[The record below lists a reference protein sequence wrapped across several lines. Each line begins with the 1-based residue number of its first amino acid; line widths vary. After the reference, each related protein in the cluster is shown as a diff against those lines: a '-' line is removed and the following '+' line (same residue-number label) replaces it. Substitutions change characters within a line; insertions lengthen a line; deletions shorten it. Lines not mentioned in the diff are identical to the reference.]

1 MRVEFQFS
9 AQYLFIISFLTG
21 NFTKKHEKKRQN
33 HLSNDNVRYFVKS
46 IYTYLLTSISRN
58 FCDKLCI
65 VQLPHCTNALLF
77 HRFRAIMY
85 VMAGQTLTMS
95 LIGAICTSLIA
106 FLEIKSFVNCTI
118 YVVSRF
124 FMHAFNFASIAMIS
138 QIRYF
143 IANQS
148 ANGNTIKWKRI
159 HQMVVLCYFLLILGG
174 CGLLPMLA
182 SNGLIS
188 PINIC
193 IGRASNKERY

>member
-1 MRVEFQFS
+1 
-9 AQYLFIISFLTG
+9 
-21 NFTKKHEKKRQN
+21 
-33 HLSNDNVRYFVKS
+33 
-46 IYTYLLTSISRN
+46 
-58 FCDKLCI
+58 
-65 VQLPHCTNALLF
+65 
-77 HRFRAIMY
+77 MY

-106 FLEIKSFVNCTI
+106 FLDIKSFVNCTI

-148 ANGNTIKWKRI
+148 ANGNTIKWKSI

-193 IGRASNKERY
+193 IGQASNKERY